1 MIQGLV
7 GLVSKIASGS
17 ADVVSTLFELDIG
30 RILKDVLSNSDVSQ
44 GTPSPRALHNNN
56 AQVCWILLFF
66 MTYLSRG
73 FSS

>member
-17 ADVVSTLFELDIG
+17 ADAVSTLFELDIG
-30 RILKDVLSNSDVSQ
+30 RILKDVLLNSNVYQ
-44 GTPSPRALHNNN
+44 GTPSPHTLDNNN

-66 MTYLSRG
+66 MTYL
-73 FSS
+73 